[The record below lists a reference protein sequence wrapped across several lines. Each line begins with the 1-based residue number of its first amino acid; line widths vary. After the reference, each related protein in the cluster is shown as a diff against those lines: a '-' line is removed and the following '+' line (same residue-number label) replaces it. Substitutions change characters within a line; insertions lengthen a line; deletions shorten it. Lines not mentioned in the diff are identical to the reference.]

1 MPPRMFSHDLADA
14 SERHAA
20 LWRNY
25 QILYHLNDFL
35 AGVQFVVGSVLFFWE
50 DTMFA
55 ATVLFLIGS
64 VMFTVRPLIQVLRDV
79 HLTRL

>member
-1 MPPRMFSHDLADA
+1 MPRMFSHDLADK
-14 SERHAA
+14 SPHHAEI
-20 LWRNY
+20 WRNY
-25 QILYHLNDFL
+25 EILYHLNDFL
-35 AGVQFVVGSVLFFWE
+35 AGVMFVVGSILFFWE

-64 VMFTVRPLIQVLRDV
+64 IMFTVRPLIQVLRDF

>member
-1 MPPRMFSHDLADA
+1 MPHMFSHDLPDKSPHHAEIWRDYDLAGA

-20 LWRNY
+20 
-25 QILYHLNDFL
+25 I
-35 AGVQFVVGSVLFFWE
+35 
-50 DTMFA
+50 TMFA

-64 VMFTVRPLIQVLRDV
+64 IMFTVRRSIQVLRDF